1 MKSSKCY
8 ICTLVR
14 VVIYVAHCDK
24 AHQHDSYTLTPART
38 KDNFA
43 YATLYSGC
51 WTACNYQ
58 ERRHYEICK
67 LMLVNQCNKLCNL
80 RIGLHIS
87 KERTTGEYGST
98 PIHHKILPIHT
109 MYTFFPTM
117 TLCFLLPVQETM
129 GGVQK
134 LTTSFMVDLTLHSL
148 ALEPF
153 SLVCMASN

>member
-8 ICTLVR
+8 IHILVR

-87 KERTTGEYGST
+87 KEGLTGEYGTT
-98 PIHHKILPIHT
+98 PIHHKILPIQT
-109 MYTFFPTM
+109 MYTFFSTM
-117 TLCFLLPVQETM
+117 THCSLCQYKSGRRSKDYDQFH
-129 GGVQK
+129 G
-134 LTTSFMVDLTLHSL
+134 SFDTPQFGTP
-148 ALEPF
+148 EPF